1 MTRLLVWN
9 RGEIALRACLAARRL
24 GVPTVLFLTPADV
37 ETPAARVAD
46 ALHLHGASEAS
57 RSFNDL
63 DVLRATIAAT
73 GATHVY
79 PGYGFLSESASLA
92 RAVAEAG
99 AVFVGPPA
107 EVLEEMAHKV
117 TAKALARDAGLADL
131 GIPLEPD
138 GAGGFVRPPAE
149 AFPLLLKA
157 SAGGGGRGNLVVE
170 RPEGFDEAVAKLRR
184 RAKELF
190 SDDSLLAERY
200 LVHARHV
207 ELQVFGVLGDGVRIL
222 DSRDCSLQ
230 RNHQK
235 VIEEGP
241 ASDAA
246 LALLEPV
253 YGALAAALARRGY
266 RNAGTIELLHA
277 PDEGRI
283 YFLEMNPR
291 IQVEHP
297 VTELRLGIDLVEWQL
312 REALG
317 IRREE
322 LMMHPLAP
330 RGHAIQA
337 RLYAEDPANGF
348 APDAGLVH
356 HLDLPSMPF
365 VRWDLAVREGA
376 SIAPHYDPM
385 IAKLIVQGHDR
396 ADALSRLAHALDH
409 AHVHGVRTNLDL
421 LRALAAHPPFAGD
434 VHDTRTLEK
443 DLGALTEE
451 STPPGF
457 AAESLL
463 VEDLHEPTRTTGH
476 PGGGLRWK
484 LAHRS

>member
-37 ETPAARVAD
+37 DTPAARVAD

-63 DVLRATIAAT
+63 DVLRATIAST

-131 GIPLEPD
+131 GIPLATD
-138 GAGGFVRPPAE
+138 GSEGFVRPPPE

-170 RPEGFDEAVAKLRR
+170 RPEEFDEAVTKLRR

-190 SDDSLLAERY
+190 ADDSLLAERY
-200 LVHARHV
+200 LVRARHV
-207 ELQVFGVLGDGVRIL
+207 ELQVFGVLGDGVRVL

-241 ASDAA
+241 ASEAA
-246 LALLEPV
+246 LALLAPV
-253 YGALAAALARRGY
+253 YDALAAALAKRGY

-297 VTELRLGIDLVEWQL
+297 VTEQRLGIDLVEWQL
-312 REALG
+312 REAIG
-317 IRREE
+317 IDREA

-348 APDAGLVH
+348 APDAGVVH

-365 VRWDLAVREGA
+365 VRWDLAAREGA
-376 SIAPHYDPM
+376 AIAPHYDPM

-396 ADALSRLAHALDH
+396 ADALSRLAHAIDH

-421 LRALAAHPPFAGD
+421 LRALASHPAFVSDA
-434 VHDTRTLEK
+434 HDTRTLEK
-443 DLGALTEE
+443 DLRALVEE
-451 STPPGF
+451 SAAPEL
-457 AAESLL
+457 AAESSLL
-463 VEDLHEPTRTTGH
+463 EETQAPARPEAPH
-476 PGGGLRWK
+476 GGELRWK
-484 LAHRS
+484 HAHRS